1 MSFDGIFSRQTNTFF
16 YLTDKLAYRWDRLNS
31 QEPGWLRARQAVAVI
46 RARRSVKE
54 EPDKSGDQQI

>member
-1 MSFDGIFSRQTNTFF
+1 MSFDGIFAPQTNSFF
-16 YLTDKLAYRWDRLNS
+16 NLTYNLAYRWDRLNS
-31 QEPGWLRARQAVAVI
+31 QEPGLRRARQAVALI